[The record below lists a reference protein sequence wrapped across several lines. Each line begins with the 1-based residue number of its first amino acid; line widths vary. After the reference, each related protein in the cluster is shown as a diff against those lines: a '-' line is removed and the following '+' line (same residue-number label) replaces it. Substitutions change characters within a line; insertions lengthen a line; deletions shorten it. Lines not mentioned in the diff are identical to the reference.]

1 MEASLVDN
9 AVLTD
14 ARLLSLKGMLSG
26 LPVYDDATIGVDGGL
41 PAECARAAAALLL
54 DRSHP
59 TVAFVEPTTDNVG
72 LVASALGTTF
82 DVWLLTTGQF
92 RALYDAAYGN
102 RPPPVNPL
110 GDINWV
116 LDECVRRRA
125 SDIHLK
131 VGRPPFLRID
141 GRLTPLPVEPMTQEW
156 AVRELGAMSG
166 PDRVKT
172 LEEEKTSDF
181 AISHDGRRFRM
192 NLGEDRDGW
201 TLAGRLLANSIPS
214 MEDLGLSDA
223 LRSFTTLERGLVL
236 VTGPTGS
243 GKSTLLASL
252 LAHMSLHQGRHMITL
267 EDPIEYHLEE
277 GPNSVVNQR
286 ELGEHF
292 TDFASAIRQGLRCD
306 PDVIFVGEMRDRETA
321 QTAVVAAETGHLV
334 FSTLHTYDAQS
345 TVARLVS
352 MYPPEEQDHAR
363 EKIAYILRGVV
374 SQTLLPRANHPGRIA
389 AQEIMLDNPAITN
402 NLRAPGGIMRLRDTI
417 QTSRREG
424 MQTMEMALAALVRQG
439 LVTEAEALFRAK
451 NPTEFK
457 RYLQGE

>member
-1 MEASLVDN
+1 
-9 AVLTD
+9 
-14 ARLLSLKGMLSG
+14 
-26 LPVYDDATIGVDGGL
+26 
-41 PAECARAAAALLL
+41 
-54 DRSHP
+54 
-59 TVAFVEPTTDNVG
+59 
-72 LVASALGTTF
+72 
-82 DVWLLTTGQF
+82 
-92 RALYDAAYGN
+92 
-102 RPPPVNPL
+102 
-110 GDINWV
+110 
-116 LDECVRRRA
+116 
-125 SDIHLK
+125 
-131 VGRPPFLRID
+131 
-141 GRLTPLPVEPMTQEW
+141 
-156 AVRELGAMSG
+156 
-166 PDRVKT
+166 
-172 LEEEKTSDF
+172 
-181 AISHDGRRFRM
+181 
-192 NLGEDRDGW
+192 
-201 TLAGRLLANSIPS
+201 
-214 MEDLGLSDA
+214 
-223 LRSFTTLERGLVL
+223 VL